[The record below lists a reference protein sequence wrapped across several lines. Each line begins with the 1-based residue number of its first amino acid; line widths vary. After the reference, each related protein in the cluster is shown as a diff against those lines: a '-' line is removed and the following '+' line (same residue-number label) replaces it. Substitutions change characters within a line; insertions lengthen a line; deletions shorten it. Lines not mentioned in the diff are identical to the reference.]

1 MISIKVASS
10 PNMKPSFI
18 VLSCFEIPFVQ
29 FEPTRLQPE
38 DVGVD
43 LSPDSI
49 ID

>member
-1 MISIKVASS
+1 MISIKAASS
-10 PNMKPSFI
+10 PNMKPSFM
-18 VLSCFEIPFVQ
+18 VLSCFEILFVQ

-43 LSPDSI
+43 VSSDPI

>member
-1 MISIKVASS
+1 MISIKIASS
-10 PNMKPSFI
+10 PNMKPNFM
-18 VLSCFEIPFVQ
+18 VLSWFEILFVQ

-43 LSPDSI
+43 VSSDPI